1 MTMARTRMINNCRR
15 LRIVLYAAANK
26 RFGPDAGWFQ
36 KHISGCPRCQQR
48 LVAYRRVDLA
58 LSLAKT
64 QPHKPDL
71 LARAN
76 ARAIAVLKHSLR
88 AEPEAENLKTKL
100 PEAKFPEMFRGCWR
114 SFANAAACVAIV
126 LLMKIGVLSSMDQ
139 FNSTGQN
146 SIKQYYTRHIGE
158 DMAGEIFTPEAN
170 QQSSPGSD
178 EVFGA

>member
-1 MTMARTRMINNCRR
+1 LCT
-15 LRIVLYAAANK
+15 AASK

-36 KHISGCPRCQQR
+36 RHISECPRCQRR
-48 LVAYRRVDLA
+48 LVAHRRVDLA

-64 QPHKPDL
+64 QPHKLDL

-76 ARAIAVLKHSLR
+76 ARAISVLKHSLR
-88 AEPEAENLKTKL
+88 AEPEVENLKSKL
-100 PEAKFPEMFRGCWR
+100 PEPKPLEMFQRCGR
-114 SFANAAACVAIV
+114 SFANVAACVAIV

-158 DMAGEIFTPEAN
+158 DMAGEMFSPEAK
-170 QQSSPGSD
+170 QQSS
-178 EVFGA
+178 